1 MHEAHY
7 FAPEQYRPFPSP
19 LLGMAEFS
27 PCSCGED
34 AERDQARLA
43 ASAAA
48 WGGVGSICIS
58 RLGSALHFYT
68 SYVTENDSGF

>member
-1 MHEAHY
+1 
-7 FAPEQYRPFPSP
+7 
-19 LLGMAEFS
+19 MAEFS